1 MKCEIPEFARCCF
14 CFPLRLGLLV
24 WTYVKLVFSLLLLV
38 HFICLLVANLMHLYY
53 PVRVSIVISSILFS
67 IFLCVDIAFHIIF
80 IVSAHTKDYRK
91 MKWFYKEA
99 MVALCLYIFGFF
111 CFTVYVVCDLNFT
124 HQHITVIAYTLMS
137 IWSIFFWVT
146 ISQAYLIML
155 VRSEVLKLE
164 RSTNFEFTN
173 RAVDAEDAAI
183 YNNDIV
189 A

>member
-24 WTYVKLVFSLLLLV
+24 WTYVKL
-38 HFICLLVANLMHLYY
+38 
-53 PVRVSIVISSILFS
+53 
-67 IFLCVDIAFHIIF
+67 
-80 IVSAHTKDYRK
+80 KDYRK

>member
-24 WTYVKLVFSLLLLV
+24 WTYVKLIFILLLLV
-38 HFICLLVANLMHLYY
+38 DLIFLVVTHLTHFYY
-53 PVRVSIVISSILFS
+53 DFGVNFIVISSILFS
-67 IFLCVDIAFHIIF
+67 IFLCVDFAFHIIL
-80 IVSAHTKDYRK
+80 IVSAHTKEYRK

-99 MVALCLYIFGFF
+99 MVALCLYIFGLF
-111 CFTVYVVCDLNFT
+111 CFTVYVVYDFNFSLKY
-124 HQHITVIAYTLMS
+124 ITFIVYILLF

-155 VRSEVLKLE
+155 VRSEALKLE

-173 RAVDAEDAAI
+173 RAVDAEDAI